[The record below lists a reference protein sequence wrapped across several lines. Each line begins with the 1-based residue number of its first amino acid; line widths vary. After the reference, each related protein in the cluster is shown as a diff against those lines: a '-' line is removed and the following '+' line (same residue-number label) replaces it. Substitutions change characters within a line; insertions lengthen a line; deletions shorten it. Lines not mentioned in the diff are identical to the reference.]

1 MKRFTAWLVEN
12 ADGVIALV
20 LSSAMGIIAYLH
32 IVGTEEVNAAILL
45 ILALVAAT
53 VLRDRSHTEA
63 TDRQLHEVLAD
74 ASSALARIPDPGRLE
89 QIERTIAR
97 ISQTLDDASM
107 VRVLHGKEVTEA
119 FARARRNTDRWVFK
133 GGTGTYVRAV
143 TLPECVDIARREKR
157 TLHVQL
163 EIIDPANEQVC
174 QRYADYRRSLSP
186 GPDSTGELWTLDRTR
201 KESFATILASC
212 WYRQRFTFL
221 TIAVGLSQIMST
233 FRWDMSSGSLVIT
246 QEDPG
251 RPAMVIEA
259 DKSYY
264 RSYSQEL
271 LASLDQ
277 TRQVPIGLARDV
289 PLGDEP
295 TVDETRKLFTRLSL
309 PLPRSFA
316 DRDVSDIIRK
326 AIQPKNPYA

>member
-20 LSSAMGIIAYLH
+20 LSAAMGIIAYLH
-32 IVGTEEVNAAILL
+32 IVGSEEINAAILL

-53 VLRDRSHTEA
+53 VLRDRSHAES

-107 VRVLHGKEVTEA
+107 VRVLHGKEVAEA
-119 FARARRNTDRWVFK
+119 FTRARHNTDRWIFK

-163 EIIDPANEQVC
+163 EIIDPTNEEVC
-174 QRYADYRRSLSP
+174 RRYADYRRLLAP

-201 KESFATILASC
+201 KEAFATILASC
-212 WYRQRFTFL
+212 WYRQRFAFL

-251 RPAMVIEA
+251 RPAMLIEA
-259 DKSYY
+259 DKPYY

-277 TRQVPIGLARDV
+277 ARQVEIGLARDV

-309 PLPRSFA
+309 PLPRSFT
-316 DRDVSDIIRK
+316 DRDVSDVIRK
-326 AIQPKNPYA
+326 AIQPKNPYE